1 MRTLKT
7 LSTAVALAIG
17 FAVAAPAVV
26 HAETETTVTTTT
38 TKHHYMYYPDHQI
51 YFAPDT
57 KTYYWRD
64 GEKWESGVTLPEA
77 DRAYVTSGG
86 VSIDLDVDRPYEK
99 HEWVLKH
106 YKDKHD
112 RD

>member
-1 MRTLKT
+1 MHTLKKLT
-7 LSTAVALAIG
+7 TAVALAIG
-17 FAVAAPAVV
+17 FAYAVPALV
-26 HAETETTVTTTT
+26 HADETTVTTTT
-38 TKHHYMYYPDHQI
+38 TKHHYTYYPEHEI

-57 KTYYWRD
+57 KTYFWRN
-64 GEKWESGVTLPEA
+64 GEKWESGVVLPEA
-77 DRAYVTSGG
+77 NRTYVTTGG
-86 VSIDLDVDRPYEK
+86 VQIDLDVDRPYEK